1 MATIKQWANTFY
13 VLGRVLSQAI
23 ITEWNNPNSP
33 FKEST
38 HIPEWLN
45 ALDPNKNEIN
55 NLVGGSGLVEQASY
69 NSEDLDLWR
78 SMIFHSN
85 FKGYVT
91 VFEFRR
97 LHWIDRQYHL
107 SIYRTAKIRAKK
119 DGIPF
124 YPKTNEWGVTT
135 DAFPIEFLEKICIEK
150 GYL

>member
-23 ITEWNNPNSP
+23 ITEWNNPSSP

-45 ALDPNKNEIN
+45 ALNPNKNEIN
-55 NLVGGSGLVEQASY
+55 NLAGGSGLVEQASY

-97 LHWIDRQYHL
+97 LHQIDRQYHL

-119 DGIPF
+119 YGINF